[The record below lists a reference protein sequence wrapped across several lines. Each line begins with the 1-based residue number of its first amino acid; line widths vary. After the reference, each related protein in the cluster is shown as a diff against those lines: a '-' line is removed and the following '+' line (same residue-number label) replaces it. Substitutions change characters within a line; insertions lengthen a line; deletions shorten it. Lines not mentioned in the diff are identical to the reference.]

1 MVMGETQASLRAENA
16 ELRRL
21 LEKHQWS
28 GLTPYKST
36 GCCPECAGASPP
48 QGKGHRPHC
57 AIVSALA
64 MHHIAS
70 W

>member
-1 MVMGETQASLRAENA
+1 MDHTEASLRAENA

-28 GLTPYKST
+28 GLTPFKSA
-36 GCCPECAGASPP
+36 GCCPECAGAAPP

-64 MHHIAS
+64 MHDIAT

>member
-1 MVMGETQASLRAENA
+1 MDHTEASLRAEIA

-21 LEKHQWS
+21 LERHQWS
-28 GLTPYKST
+28 GLTPYKSA

-48 QGKGHRPHC
+48 QGKGHRANC
-57 AIVSALA
+57 AIVAALA
-64 MHHIAS
+64 RHYSAS

>member
-1 MVMGETQASLRAENA
+1 MDYTEASLRAEIA

-28 GLTPYKST
+28 GLTPYKSA

-48 QGKGHRPHC
+48 QGKGHRPNC
-57 AIVSALA
+57 AIVGALA
-64 MHHIAS
+64 QYYSAS
-70 W
+70 F

>member
-1 MVMGETQASLRAENA
+1 
-16 ELRRL
+16 L

-28 GLTPYKST
+28 GLTPYKSA

-48 QGKGHRPHC
+48 QGKGHRPNC
-57 AIVSALA
+57 AIVAALA
-64 MHHIAS
+64 QHYSAS